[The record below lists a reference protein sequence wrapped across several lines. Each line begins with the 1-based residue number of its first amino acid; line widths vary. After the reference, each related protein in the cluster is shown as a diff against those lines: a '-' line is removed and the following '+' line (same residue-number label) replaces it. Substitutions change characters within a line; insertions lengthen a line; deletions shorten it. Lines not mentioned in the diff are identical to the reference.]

1 MISFIKADKYM
12 TEYMG
17 LAPPGQG
24 TLANKIENLE
34 RLPEGN
40 NLVLRE
46 VRLEDSA
53 QIIAWRND
61 PVLGK
66 FLTREKLTLTQQ
78 AEFFRNYQARTDDYY
93 FIAEFKHSR
102 KPAGSI
108 ALANLDF
115 AAKRGEV
122 ARLIVDPGAR
132 LFLAEIFDLFLGFAF
147 GQLGLSVVVAN
158 VQSNNR
164 SAKNFHI
171 RLGFQ
176 IEKIAPKAWWNGDD
190 VITFRMSREDYPRLK
205 QAWSALLLDARE

>member
-1 MISFIKADKYM
+1 M
-12 TEYMG
+12 TAHMG
-17 LAPPGQG
+17 SKPPSSG
-24 TLANKIENLE
+24 TLASKTENLE
-34 RLPEGN
+34 RLLEGN

-66 FLTREKLTLTQQ
+66 FMTREKLTLTQQ
-78 AEFFRNYQARTDDYY
+78 EEFFRSYQARADDYY
-93 FIAEFKHSR
+93 FIAEFKRSR
-102 KPAGSI
+102 KPAASI

-132 LFLAEIFDLFLGFAF
+132 LFLAEIFDLLLVFAF
-147 GQLGLSVVVAN
+147 AQLGLSVVVAN
-158 VQSNNR
+158 VQSKNGP
-164 SAKNFHI
+164 AKNFHI

-176 IEKIAPKAWWNGDD
+176 IEKILPKAWWNGDD

-205 QAWSALLLDARE
+205 QAWSALLLDAREG

>member
-1 MISFIKADKYM
+1 MLATKA
-12 TEYMG
+12 
-17 LAPPGQG
+17 
-24 TLANKIENLE
+24 ENLK

-40 NLVLRE
+40 NLLLRE

-61 PVLGK
+61 PILGK
-66 FLTREKLTLTQQ
+66 FLTRERLTLAHQ
-78 AEFFRNYQARTDDYY
+78 EGFFRKYQARGDDYY
-93 FIAEFKHSR
+93 FIAEFKRSK

-115 AAKRGEV
+115 AARQGEV

-132 LFLAEIFDLFLGFAF
+132 LFLAEIFDLLFEFAF
-147 GQLGLSVVVAN
+147 ERLGLSVVVAN
-158 VQSNNR
+158 VQSKNAP
-164 SAKNFHI
+164 AKNFHI

-205 QAWSALLLDARE
+205 QAWSALLLDARES

>member
-1 MISFIKADKYM
+1 MAGHIELEPSGSCTLSAKA
-12 TEYMG
+12 
-17 LAPPGQG
+17 
-24 TLANKIENLE
+24 ENLK

-46 VRLEDSA
+46 IQLEDSA
-53 QIIAWRND
+53 QIVAWRND

-66 FLTREKLTLTQQ
+66 FLTRERLTLAQQ
-78 AEFFRNYQARTDDYY
+78 EAFFRGYQARADDYY
-93 FIAEFKHSR
+93 FIAEFKRSK

-115 AAKRGEV
+115 ATKRGDV

-132 LFLAEIFDLFLGFAF
+132 LFLAEIFDLLFSFAF
-147 GQLGLSVVVAN
+147 VQLGLSVVFAS
-158 VQSNNR
+158 VQSKNVA
-164 SAKNFHI
+164 SKNFHI

-190 VITFRMSREDYPRLK
+190 VITFRMTREDYPRLK
-205 QAWSALLLDARE
+205 QAWSALLLDARED

>member
-1 MISFIKADKYM
+1 M
-12 TEYMG
+12 TAHMG
-17 LAPPGQG
+17 SEPPGSR
-24 TLANKIENLE
+24 TLSAKTENLN

-46 VRLEDSA
+46 VRLDDSA

-66 FLTREKLTLTQQ
+66 FMTREKLTLIQQ
-78 AEFFRNYQARTDDYY
+78 EEFFRGYQARTDDYY
-93 FIAEFKHSR
+93 FIAEFKRSR
-102 KPAGSI
+102 KPAASI

-132 LFLAEIFDLFLGFAF
+132 LFLAEIFDLLLAFAF
-147 GQLGLSVVVAN
+147 VQLGLSVVVAN
-158 VQSNNR
+158 VQSKNGA
-164 SAKNFHI
+164 AKNFHI

-176 IEKIAPKAWWNGDD
+176 IEKISPKAWWNGDD

-205 QAWSALLLDARE
+205 QAWSALLLDARED

>member
-1 MISFIKADKYM
+1 MTAHAELGPSSSDTLFTKA
-12 TEYMG
+12 
-17 LAPPGQG
+17 
-24 TLANKIENLE
+24 ENLK

-46 VRLEDSA
+46 VRLDDSA

-66 FLTREKLTLTQQ
+66 FMGREKLTLARQE
-78 AEFFRNYQARTDDYY
+78 EFFRSYQSRADDYY
-93 FIAEFKHSR
+93 FIAEFKRSR

-108 ALANLDF
+108 AIANLDF
-115 AAKRGEV
+115 ATKRGEV

-132 LFLAEIFDLFLGFAF
+132 LFLAEIFDLLLAFAF
-147 GQLGLSVVVAN
+147 VQLGLSAVVAN
-158 VQSNNR
+158 VQSRNGP
-164 SAKNFHI
+164 AKNFHV

-176 IEKIAPKAWWNGDD
+176 IDEIAPNAWWNGDD

-205 QAWSALLLDARE
+205 QAWSALLLDARES

>member
-1 MISFIKADKYM
+1 M
-12 TEYMG
+12 TAHIGSE
-17 LAPPGQG
+17 PPSPG
-24 TLANKIENLE
+24 TLAAKTENLK

-66 FLTREKLTLTQQ
+66 FMTREKLTLTQQ
-78 AEFFRNYQARTDDYY
+78 EEFFRSYQARADDYY
-93 FIAEFKHSR
+93 FIAEFKRSR
-102 KPAGSI
+102 KPAASI

-115 AAKRGEV
+115 EAKRGEV

-132 LFLAEIFDLFLGFAF
+132 LFLAEIFDLLLVFAF
-147 GQLGLSVVVAN
+147 AQLGLSVVVAN
-158 VQSNNR
+158 VQSKNGP
-164 SAKNFHI
+164 AKNFHI

-176 IEKIAPKAWWNGDD
+176 IEKISPKAWWNGDD

-205 QAWSALLLDARE
+205 QAWSALLLDAREG

>member
-1 MISFIKADKYM
+1 M
-12 TEYMG
+12 T
-17 LAPPGQG
+17 GQMRLELTSAG
-24 TLANKIENLE
+24 TLSSKAENLK

-46 VRLEDSA
+46 VRLDDSA

-66 FLTREKLTLTQQ
+66 FMTREKLTLAQQ
-78 AEFFRNYQARTDDYY
+78 EEFFRNYQSRADDYY
-93 FIAEFKHSR
+93 FIAEFKRSR
-102 KPAGSI
+102 KPAASI

-115 AAKRGEV
+115 AANRGEV
-122 ARLIVDPGAR
+122 ARLIVDSGAR
-132 LFLAEIFDLFLGFAF
+132 LFLAEIFDLLFAF
-147 GQLGLSVVVAN
+147 AFVQLGLSVVVAN
-158 VQSNNR
+158 VQSKNL

-176 IEKIAPKAWWNGDD
+176 IESIAPKAWWNGDD

-205 QAWSALLLDARE
+205 QAWSALLLDARES

>member
-1 MISFIKADKYM
+1 
-12 TEYMG
+12 MG
-17 LAPPGQG
+17 SNPPSSG
-24 TLANKIENLE
+24 TLASKTENLE
-34 RLPEGN
+34 RLLEGN

-66 FLTREKLTLTQQ
+66 FMTREKLTLTQQ
-78 AEFFRNYQARTDDYY
+78 EEFFRSYQARADDYY
-93 FIAEFKHSR
+93 FIAEFKRSR
-102 KPAGSI
+102 KPAASI

-132 LFLAEIFDLFLGFAF
+132 LFLAEIFDLLLVFAF
-147 GQLGLSVVVAN
+147 AQLGLSVVVAN
-158 VQSNNR
+158 VQSKNGP
-164 SAKNFHI
+164 AKNFHI

-176 IEKIAPKAWWNGDD
+176 IEKISPKAWWNGDD

-205 QAWSALLLDARE
+205 QAWSALLLDAREG

>member
-1 MISFIKADKYM
+1 M
-12 TEYMG
+12 TAHMG
-17 LAPPGQG
+17 SKPPSSG
-24 TLANKIENLE
+24 TLASKTENLE
-34 RLPEGN
+34 RLLEGN

-66 FLTREKLTLTQQ
+66 FMTREKLTLTQQ
-78 AEFFRNYQARTDDYY
+78 EEFFRSYQARADDYY
-93 FIAEFKHSR
+93 FIAEFKRSR
-102 KPAGSI
+102 KPAASI

-132 LFLAEIFDLFLGFAF
+132 LFLAEIFDLLLVFAF
-147 GQLGLSVVVAN
+147 AQLGLSVVVAN
-158 VQSNNR
+158 VQSKNGP
-164 SAKNFHI
+164 AKNFHI

-176 IEKIAPKAWWNGDD
+176 IEKISPKAWWNGDD

-205 QAWSALLLDARE
+205 QAWSALLLDAREG

>member
-1 MISFIKADKYM
+1 M
-12 TEYMG
+12 TAHMG
-17 LAPPGQG
+17 SEPPSSG
-24 TLANKIENLE
+24 TLAAKTENLK

-66 FLTREKLTLTQQ
+66 FMTREKLTLTQQ
-78 AEFFRNYQARTDDYY
+78 EEFFRSYQARADDYY
-93 FIAEFKHSR
+93 FIAEFKRSR
-102 KPAGSI
+102 KPAASI

-132 LFLAEIFDLFLGFAF
+132 LFLAEIFDLLLVFAF
-147 GQLGLSVVVAN
+147 AQLGLSVVVAN
-158 VQSNNR
+158 VQSKNGP
-164 SAKNFHI
+164 AKNFHI

-176 IEKIAPKAWWNGDD
+176 IEKISPKAWWNGDD

-205 QAWSALLLDARE
+205 QAWSALLLDAREG

>member
-1 MISFIKADKYM
+1 M
-12 TEYMG
+12 TAHMG
-17 LAPPGQG
+17 SEPPSSG
-24 TLANKIENLE
+24 TLSAKTENLK

-53 QIIAWRND
+53 QIVAWRND

-66 FLTREKLTLTQQ
+66 FMTREKLTLTQQ
-78 AEFFRNYQARTDDYY
+78 EEFFRSYQARADDYY
-93 FIAEFKHSR
+93 FIAEFKRSR
-102 KPAGSI
+102 KPAASI

-132 LFLAEIFDLFLGFAF
+132 LFLAEIFDLLLAFAF
-147 GQLGLSVVVAN
+147 VQLGLSVVVAN
-158 VQSNNR
+158 VQSKNG

-176 IEKIAPKAWWNGDD
+176 IEKISPKAWWNGDD

-205 QAWSALLLDARE
+205 QAWSALLLDAREV

>member
-1 MISFIKADKYM
+1 MLSAKA
-12 TEYMG
+12 
-17 LAPPGQG
+17 
-24 TLANKIENLE
+24 ENLKL
-34 RLPEGN
+34 LPEGN
-40 NLVLRE
+40 NLLLRE

-66 FLTREKLTLTQQ
+66 FLTREELTLAQQ
-78 AEFFRNYQARTDDYY
+78 EEFFRKYQARVDDYY
-93 FIAEFKHSR
+93 FIAEFKRSKR
-102 KPAGSI
+102 PAGSI

-115 AAKRGEV
+115 AARQGEV

-132 LFLAEIFDLFLGFAF
+132 LFLAEIFDLFFEFAF

-158 VQSNNR
+158 VQSKNAP
-164 SAKNFHI
+164 AKNFHI

-176 IEKIAPKAWWNGDD
+176 IERIAPKAWWNGDD

-205 QAWSALLLDARE
+205 QAWSALLLDARES